1 MTQTLMFVVTAD
13 RLVLTTRVKSILSY
27 LECQVTYG
35 PPCIIKKHNIQY
47 AAELVPI
54 ISRQSG
60 GNGLFD
66 LKKKR
71 RKCNIM

>member
-1 MTQTLMFVVTAD
+1 MFVVTAD

-27 LECQVTYG
+27 LKCQVTYD
-35 PPCIIKKHNIQY
+35 PPCIITLLKKHNIQY
-47 AAELVPI
+47 AAELDPI